1 MSYFRAISFN
11 CMAAI
16 LASQLFAIPA
26 TAGSITVETSGQVVV
41 GSKSQHVHSRNN
53 IRIHRHYY
61 SPKVYTH
68 KVYHPKPVPKNAP
81 YVQQKLKKKSY
92 RYLYAPRYESKR
104 QHYHRKSFGHGY

>member
-16 LASQLFAIPA
+16 LASQLFAVSA
-26 TAGSITVETSGQVVV
+26 TAGSITVGTSGQVVV
-41 GSKSQHVHSRNN
+41 GSKSQHVHNRNN

-61 SPKVYTH
+61 SPKVSAP

-81 YVQQKLKKKSY
+81 YVQKKLNLQPPASI
-92 RYLYAPRYESKR
+92 APLVRNDAIDLH
-104 QHYHRKSFGHGY
+104 QYHC